1 MFHNVLKSSKRVCS
15 TLFSNNRRFFSEIV
29 PSSEQKAP
37 TSILKQPVEVLS
49 EVSKTN
55 LGFSHDE
62 ISVAIKTGSDLYLNR
77 EKLSQLEKSG
87 FFFEDING
95 TINLDE
101 VSQTGWKL
109 TYLRNML
116 LLQDY
121 NKIFREFLQSCC
133 LKNINGLNLT
143 CEDRFKSYM
152 IMNLTNVYNRGYNLE
167 LESLKIL
174 QDYKLL
180 RVELYKNL
188 KINRDE
194 NKNFSQYEFKTQNT
208 PLGPLVT
215 AHEKGNDHSFA
226 KEIRPFILATTMHI
240 KSPMKVGIF
249 NQNLKRKL
257 HGLPEEEKIDY
268 VVRFETQLSLSEL
281 FWVLPTQNK
290 PKRLRN
296 TKITDFNNVMRGNPF
311 FLEKFDFIDDKTR
324 FNYMT
329 NDKNLENDHKRFV
342 QFLEKQKI

>member
-1 MFHNVLKSSKRVCS
+1 MFYNVLKSSKRINS
-15 TLFSNNRRFFSEIV
+15 TLFLNTKRFFTDIV
-29 PSSEQKAP
+29 PSSESKAP

-49 EVSKTN
+49 EVSKSN
-55 LGFSHDE
+55 LGFTPEE

-77 EKLSQLEKSG
+77 EKQSQLEKSG
-87 FFFEDING
+87 LFFQDING

-109 TYLRNML
+109 TYLKNML

-121 NKIFREFLQSCC
+121 NKIFREFLQASC
-133 LKNINGLNLT
+133 LFEINGLNLI
-143 CEDRFKSYM
+143 CENRFKSYM
-152 IMNLTNVYNRGYNLE
+152 VMNLNNITQRGYNLE

-174 QDYKLL
+174 QDFKVL

-194 NKNFSQYEFKTQNT
+194 NKNFSQYEFKTLST
-208 PLGPLVT
+208 PLGPLVV
-215 AHEKGNDHSFA
+215 ANEKNNDHSFA
-226 KEIRPFILATTMHI
+226 KENQPFILATTMQI
-240 KSPMKVGIF
+240 KTPMKVGIF

-257 HGLPEEEKIDY
+257 HGLAEDEKVDY

-281 FWVLPTQNK
+281 FWILPTQNK

-311 FLEKFDFIDDKTR
+311 FIEKFDLVDDKYR
-324 FNYMT
+324 FNFMT
-329 NDKNLENDHKRFV
+329 KDNSLDNDHKRFV
-342 QFLEKQKI
+342 QFLAKQKI